1 MFLKTINISTKVE
14 FYKTYFW
21 KVPKDKILKLYLVY
35 EYRKSKQYVRNN
47 GFTEVLSLSFLRYS
61 DWLKSICFTW
71 MVVLKMII
79 WSFGLSWSTGI
90 WLLLLAILISRSF
103 KYLYYHSRLLDIIY
117 ITVYSIAH
125 ILHHHTGV
133 FLPDSSSRQ
142 ICG

>member
-61 DWLKSICFTW
+61 DWLKSICFT
-71 MVVLKMII
+71 
-79 WSFGLSWSTGI
+79 
-90 WLLLLAILISRSF
+90 
-103 KYLYYHSRLLDIIY
+103 
-117 ITVYSIAH
+117 
-125 ILHHHTGV
+125 
-133 FLPDSSSRQ
+133 
-142 ICG
+142 